1 MADQFGGPG
10 VSATPRSPA
19 RLTAR
24 GRRRVT
30 IAAGVVV
37 VALVVSLIGIVG
49 VIRSRP
55 VQDDGQR
62 AAVLS
67 ATTSAV
73 TALMTFGPDLDRAG
87 RDEVQAHLT
96 GPLLADYRSR
106 GPDVVLPGAVDAGA
120 TMSVRVVGAAVNA
133 YADDQSQVLVFADQE
148 IRLPGAVP
156 TAAAGDVDGNGER
169 APTARWATMRNVEGN
184 WRLADLQ
191 PVGDVTR

>member
-1 MADQFGGPG
+1 MADQFGGSG

-19 RLTAR
+19 RLTTR

-30 IAAGVVV
+30 IAVGVIV
-37 VALVVSLIGIVG
+37 VALVVSMIGIVA
-49 VIRSRP
+49 VFRSRSVP
-55 VQDDGQR
+55 DDGQR

-87 RDEVQAHLT
+87 RDEVQARLT

-106 GPDVVLPGAVDAGA
+106 GPDVVLPGAVAAGA

-133 YADDQSQVLVFADQE
+133 YADDQSQVLVFADQA
-148 IRLPGAVP
+148 IRLPGAVA
-156 TAAAGDVDGNGER
+156 TAGAGDPDGNGER